1 MAIIHD
7 VKVTMKAVITK
18 TELLDQAETSKQP
31 KTNSGQ
37 SKYVLENNSDYPAV
51 LVSSAELATR
61 LADMMKCFYL
71 GYRADPLDH
80 PPVVTTDGVTLI
92 TATSALLSGRV
103 TGAGCTSGFIF
114 GTNRELLTG
123 SVVSAEGDTGA
134 TATILQ
140 RTYSWGGLT
149 TKTKY
154 YYRFFAQYSATGN
167 TQYGIIRSFT
177 TK

>member
-7 VKVTMKAVITK
+7 LKVTMKAVITK

-31 KTNSGQ
+31 KRNSGQ
-37 SKYVLENNSDYPAV
+37 AKYVLENNSDYPAV
-51 LVSSAELATR
+51 LVSADELATR
-61 LADMMKCFYL
+61 LADMMKCFYY
-71 GYRADPLDH
+71 GYRADPLDK
-80 PPVVTTDGVTLI
+80 PPVVATDGVTLI

-103 TGAGCTSGFIF
+103 TGNGCTSGFVL

-123 SVVSAEGDTGA
+123 SVVSSEGATGA
-134 TATILQ
+134 TTTILQ
-140 RTYSWGGLT
+140 RTYSWTGLT

-154 YYRFFAQYSATGN
+154 YYRFFAQYTATGN